1 MGVNSRKHREKTA
14 PRLLKPSCPSFPE
27 HCHGASKALSQQ
39 KPCKR
44 HGQLETASLNSQVK
58 LPVSLSGSG
67 LVSKPMGEGVG
78 GEKHLGSPSL
88 GRAGG
93 MLSPPV
99 PQHRGARALV
109 AAWLFTSASRFAA
122 GDKGKL
128 SFAFTMVVWVRRR
141 RRRRRHACAD

>member
-1 MGVNSRKHREKTA
+1 M
-14 PRLLKPSCPSFPE
+14 
-27 HCHGASKALSQQ
+27 
-39 KPCKR
+39 
-44 HGQLETASLNSQVK
+44 
-58 LPVSLSGSG
+58 SLSGSG

-88 GRAGG
+88 GREGG

-109 AAWLFTSASRFAA
+109 AAWLFTSSSLFAA
-122 GDKGKL
+122 GHKGKL
-128 SFAFTMVVWVRRR
+128 SFTFTMPRRLLVVWVRRR

>member
-1 MGVNSRKHREKTA
+1 MK
-14 PRLLKPSCPSFPE
+14 LL
-27 HCHGASKALSQQ
+27 
-39 KPCKR
+39 
-44 HGQLETASLNSQVK
+44 
-58 LPVSLSGSG
+58 VSLSGSG

-109 AAWLFTSASRFAA
+109 AAWLFTGASRFAA
-122 GDKGKL
+122 GDKGHHGCLGEEEEETKE
-128 SFAFTMVVWVRRR
+128 
-141 RRRRRHACAD
+141 ACLC